1 MIDNLKSVD
10 NTMAVLSHIDHSVS
24 ILCHNGEFFKEFFFY
39 SRDESEQSIEVP
51 VYKSDGGQR

>member
-1 MIDNLKSVD
+1 MASFLK
-10 NTMAVLSHIDHSVS
+10 I
-24 ILCHNGEFFKEFFFY
+24 FFY